1 MSILILKPKKA
12 SMVWLEPGGVHAAGR
27 PRPDQDPRD
36 PAQLAAIL
44 SGLPPGPAHWVV
56 DDAWIPSLLLRDIVE
71 LPKGAEARDA
81 YFRWRYAQNMGTEVP
96 QFVQPLALGTAADN
110 LWLLAGMAQDLRD
123 AWLQA
128 AAAAGRPIHRLIP
141 RWLWLYNRLAPT
153 LEGPGMLLS
162 LCPLPDGT
170 YSGTLAV
177 WGLGLILLRQW
188 AEPVAMDTW
197 QQERVLPTLAYLQRE
212 GRLPL
217 ALQVWGAQTWPEAGL
232 PVSIMTRSIPAE
244 EAC

>member
-1 MSILILKPKKA
+1 MSILSFKPKEA
-12 SMVWLEPGGVHAAGR
+12 TLVWLEPGTVHAAGR
-27 PRPDQDPRD
+27 PSPCEDPRD
-36 PAQLAAIL
+36 PGQLAAIL
-44 SGLPPGPAHWVV
+44 GGLPPGPVHFVV
-56 DDAWIPSLLLRDIVE
+56 DDAWIPSLLVRDLVE
-71 LPKGAEARDA
+71 VPKGAQAREAF
-81 YFRWRYAQNMGTEVP
+81 FRWRYARHLGTEVP
-96 QFVQPLALGTAADN
+96 QFVQALALDDQV
-110 LWLLAGMAQDLRD
+110 WLLAGMAQDLRD

-232 PVSIMTRSIPAE
+232 PVSIMSRSIPAE